1 MRTTLI
7 RLTMLAS
14 VGMARAYGGDLASEQ
29 QTTCEHLL
37 HAYPTPAAVAVALD
51 GRVLFTCPGDATIGG
66 LRYEMR
72 DSSELA
78 DWAIHTYDRVIIEG
92 EGDDD

>member
-1 MRTTLI
+1 MRTTII

-14 VGMARAYGGDLASEQ
+14 VGMARAYGGDVVERQA
-29 QTTCEHLL
+29 TCEHLL

-66 LRYEMR
+66 LRYDMR

-78 DWAIHTYDRVIIEG
+78 DWRVHTYDRVIIDG